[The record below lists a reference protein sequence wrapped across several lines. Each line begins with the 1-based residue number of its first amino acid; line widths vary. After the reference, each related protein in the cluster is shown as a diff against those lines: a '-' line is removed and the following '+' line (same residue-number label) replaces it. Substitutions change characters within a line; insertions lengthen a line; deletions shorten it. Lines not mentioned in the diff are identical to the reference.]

1 MKTHVI
7 HLDPLD
13 DVVSISDKLSW
24 GKAKRI
30 ILVYPYPGKLE
41 IRKIDLIKIQRSA
54 AKKGFSIALVSIPSN
69 LKKLAKELGIPFFRS
84 LNDAQRKNW
93 NYSSKIKI
101 PNKPLLRQSFRK
113 LGTKRKSQQ
122 PNWQNS
128 FMIRLVFFSLGVLAI
143 IMVSFLFI
151 PSATIQLNSKEEP
164 QSLVLHV
171 SASDSTKTVNYL
183 GTIPSHKKI
192 IHSSGSQLIQIST
205 RIVLPDKKAS
215 GFVEF
220 TNLTSDSIQI
230 PAGTIVTQ
238 LDNSMGRFE
247 TVNFG
252 QVSSGVGKTL
262 RIPIQ
267 AISAGTSGN
276 LAANS
281 IDSLIGDL
289 GLKLTVNNPDPIS
302 GGTDR
307 YEIIANE
314 NDRNNLYTILENKLR
329 LQAFQHGQATSLAE
343 DVLFTDSIK
352 IDEIIRKDF
361 IPSIDQ
367 PGNKLILRLELN
379 YSMESVDYA
388 DLIILSTPAFST
400 ILPQGYDEVK
410 GSMKVESILNS
421 ETFPDGTTIFDVKFS
436 RSIKRNISATDI
448 INIVQGISIK
458 EAYEI
463 LIKRFGD
470 EVTPRIEIKPS
481 WWSRM
486 PFIGLRIDVTN

>member
-1 MKTHVI
+1 
-7 HLDPLD
+7 
-13 DVVSISDKLSW
+13 
-24 GKAKRI
+24 
-30 ILVYPYPGKLE
+30 
-41 IRKIDLIKIQRSA
+41 
-54 AKKGFSIALVSIPSN
+54 
-69 LKKLAKELGIPFFRS
+69 
-84 LNDAQRKNW
+84 
-93 NYSSKIKI
+93 
-101 PNKPLLRQSFRK
+101 
-113 LGTKRKSQQ
+113 
-122 PNWQNS
+122 
-128 FMIRLVFFSLGVLAI
+128 LAI

-252 QVSSGVGKTL
+252 QVSSGGGKTL

-436 RSIKRNISATDI
+436 RSIKRNISAMDI